1 MKTYRLGR
9 FLQLAGLLILPFS
22 IVSQLDDKVGL
33 GQSMLISAA
42 AHCCSIQVTFFR
54 IVSASDD
61 RHVLW
66 QGLPE

>member
-33 GQSMLISAA
+33 GQSMLISAGGA
-42 AHCCSIQVTFFR
+42 LLFYTGY
-54 IVSASDD
+54 
-61 RHVLW
+61 VL
-66 QGLPE
+66 QNRVR